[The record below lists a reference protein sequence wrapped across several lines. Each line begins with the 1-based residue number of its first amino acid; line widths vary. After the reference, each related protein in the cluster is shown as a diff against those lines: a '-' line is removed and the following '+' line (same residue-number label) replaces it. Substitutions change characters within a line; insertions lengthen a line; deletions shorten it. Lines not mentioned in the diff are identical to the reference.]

1 MVNGYGSR
9 EKPKL
14 APKMVHHVLRQDE
27 YPMDVG
33 QTGEDISD
41 AKPLAVSSG
50 ALLVANPKRTTVRL
64 DICFYQPKK
73 KERKKKRNQTLITEF
88 VHSLVPLATH
98 KLSFLCH
105 VLLASFNCLF
115 SVFET

>member
-14 APKMVHHVLRQDE
+14 APKMLHHVLRQDE
-27 YPMDVG
+27 NPMAVG
-33 QTGEDISD
+33 QTDEDISD

-64 DICFYQPKK
+64 DFFLSAKKEKEKK
-73 KERKKKRNQTLITEF
+73 KKKPCTY
-88 VHSLVPLATH
+88 H
-98 KLSFLCH
+98 
-105 VLLASFNCLF
+105 
-115 SVFET
+115 

>member
-27 YPMDVG
+27 NPMAVD
-33 QTGEDISD
+33 QTDEDISD

-64 DICFYQPKK
+64 NIFLSAK
-73 KERKKKRNQTLITEF
+73 KEKEKKEETKHL
-88 VHSLVPLATH
+88 SLNSCILLYSLATH
-98 KLSFLCH
+98 
-105 VLLASFNCLF
+105 
-115 SVFET
+115 